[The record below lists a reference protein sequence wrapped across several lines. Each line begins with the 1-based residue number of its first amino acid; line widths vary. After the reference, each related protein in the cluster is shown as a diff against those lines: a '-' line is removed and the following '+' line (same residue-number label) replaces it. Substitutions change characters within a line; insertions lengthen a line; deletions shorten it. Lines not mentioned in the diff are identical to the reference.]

1 MTRAQGDAFE
11 QRALERLAG
20 AGLTLVT
27 RNFNTRHGEIDLVM
41 RDGDTLVFVEVRYRR
56 GAGFGDAL
64 ASVHAGKRA
73 RLVRAAALFLAAHP
87 RLAHLPC
94 RFDVVA
100 FAGDAAQPAC
110 DWQRAAFDAD

>member
-1 MTRAQGDAFE
+1 MTRARGDVFE
-11 QRALERLAG
+11 QRALDRLKQ
-20 AGLTLVT
+20 AGLTPVV
-27 RNFNTRHGEIDLVM
+27 RNFTTRHGEIDLVM

-56 GAGFGDAL
+56 GHGYGGGM
-64 ASVHAGKRA
+64 ASVDAAKRA

-94 RFDVVA
+94 RFDVIA
-100 FAGDAAQPAC
+100 FAGDATQPSC